1 MAIKTVNEES
11 LVAIGDAIRAKSGG
25 QEPLGFPAGMVKA
38 IEGIEA
44 KPVIEPIELTG
55 DAQYKCSGP
64 ISGAFIKTF
73 GDLISTKDL
82 FSVSQMFKD
91 YTLDHI
97 PFSINIKPQS
107 PYSMTYLFTGCN
119 NLKELPDIPLAYPDS
134 IQSMFQGCYHL
145 REIPDNFGINW
156 NWDRVHTYLYAY
168 SDYVFQNC
176 YSLRRP
182 PRVLVDNLWGAQSFS
197 GPMLGTFCNCYTLDE
212 VKNFPVFPNKLNNNG
227 LTRFVNGCL
236 RLKSLTFVVEEDGR
250 AKTAQWKNQ
259 TLDLGIGYG
268 VPVGY
273 ANTLTSII
281 GYNSG
286 ITKDK
291 EVKDDATYQA
301 LKNDPDWFSC
311 KKEYSRYN
319 HDSAVETINSLPD
332 TSAYGTNTVKFDGN
346 AGSATDGGAINTLT
360 AEEIAVATAKGWTV
374 SFV

>member
-11 LVAIGDAIRAKSGG
+11 LTAIGDAIRAKAGG
-25 QEPLGFPAGMVKA
+25 QEPLDFPTGMIKA

-82 FSVSQMFKD
+82 SSVSQMFKG

-97 PFSINIKPQS
+97 PFSINIKAQS
-107 PYSMTYLFTGCN
+107 PYSMTYLFAGCN

-134 IQSMFQGCYHL
+134 IQDMFQGCYHL
-145 REIPDNFGINW
+145 REIPDTFGINW

-168 SDYVFQNC
+168 SDYVFQDC

-182 PRVLVDNLWGAQSFS
+182 PRAFVDNLWGAQSFS
-197 GPMLGTFCNCYTLDE
+197 GPMVGTFSNCYTLDE
-212 VKNFPVFPNKLNNNG
+212 VKNFPVFPNKLDNNG
-227 LTRFVNGCL
+227 MMRFVNGCL

-259 TLDLGIGYG
+259 TLDLAVGYG

-273 ANTLTSII
+273 VNALMNVID
-281 GYNSG
+281 YNSG
-286 ITKDK
+286 ITIDK
-291 EVKDDATYQA
+291 EVKDDATYQT
-301 LKNDPDWFSC
+301 LKNDPDWFSR

-319 HDSAVETINSLPD
+319 HDSAIETINSLPD
-332 TSAYGTNTVKFDGN
+332 TSAYGTNTIKFEGQ

-374 SFV
+374 SLV